1 MCCARVLVRF
11 AMVLRAFDNEL
22 PRSCLNRTD
31 FPKKLENRM
40 KTFMS
45 RAALASLLL
54 GASML
59 ASAADSIPR
68 TPAPKGAEVFIVSP
82 EDGAKV
88 DQTFKVKFGVKDIA
102 LAPAGD
108 QTKNTG
114 HHHLLID
121 VDKLPAETAPIPM
134 DANHMHFGKAQTE
147 AEVKLAPG
155 KHTLQLELGDKNHV
169 PFDPPIVSKKI
180 TVTVK

>member
-1 MCCARVLVRF
+1 
-11 AMVLRAFDNEL
+11 
-22 PRSCLNRTD
+22 
-31 FPKKLENRM
+31 M
-40 KTFMS
+40 KSFMS
-45 RAALASLLL
+45 RAAFAGVLMGVSV
-54 GASML
+54 L
-59 ASAADSIPR
+59 ASAA

-88 DQTFKVKFGVKDIA
+88 SQEFKVKFGTKDVA

-108 QTKNTG
+108 VTKNTG

-121 VDKLPAETAPIPM
+121 VDKLPAAGQPIPN

-147 AEVKLAPG
+147 ATIKLAPG
-155 KHTLQLELGDKNHV
+155 KHTLQLELGDSGHM

-180 TVTVK
+180 TVNVE

>member
-1 MCCARVLVRF
+1 
-11 AMVLRAFDNEL
+11 
-22 PRSCLNRTD
+22 
-31 FPKKLENRM
+31 M
-40 KTFMS
+40 KSFMS
-45 RAALASLLL
+45 RTALASLLL

-59 ASAADSIPR
+59 ATAA

-82 EDGAKV
+82 ADGATV
-88 DQTFKVKFGVKDIA
+88 PQEFKVKFGVKGIA

-108 QTKNTG
+108 VTKNTG

-121 VDKLPAETAPIPM
+121 VDQLPAAGAAIPN

-147 AEVKLAPG
+147 EIIKLAPG
-155 KHTLQLELGDKNHV
+155 KHTLQLELGDSGHM

-180 TVTVK
+180 TVNVK

>member
-1 MCCARVLVRF
+1 
-11 AMVLRAFDNEL
+11 
-22 PRSCLNRTD
+22 
-31 FPKKLENRM
+31 M
-40 KTFMS
+40 KSFMS
-45 RAALASLLL
+45 RAAFAGVLM
-54 GASML
+54 GVSML
-59 ASAADSIPR
+59 ASAA

-88 DQTFKVKFGVKDIA
+88 SQEFKVKFGTKDVA

-108 QTKNTG
+108 VTKNTG

-121 VDKLPAETAPIPM
+121 VDKLPAAGQPIPN

-147 AEVKLAPG
+147 ATIKLAPG
-155 KHTLQLELGDKNHV
+155 KHTLQLELGDSGHM

-180 TVTVK
+180 TVNVE